1 MCHEDANKRQDSK
14 HEPNSL
20 ISQSSKV
27 LAHGLDR
34 QLVKIWQQDGSTM
47 KEA

>member
-1 MCHEDANKRQDSK
+1 MPKFFPPVCQYEETNKRRDSK

-20 ISQSSKV
+20 KISQSSKI

-34 QLVKIWQQDGSTM
+34 RLVKIC
-47 KEA
+47 